1 MLPEGRDPAYLW
13 DMLEHARLAL
23 SFVQGRSYQS
33 LQKDRLRR
41 LALERALEIIG
52 EAARRVSEP
61 FRQAHPEIP
70 WGRIIAKR
78 NVLAHEY
85 DEIYEELL
93 WITATEHVPVLI
105 ALLEPLVP
113 PGPGDWEEG

>member
-1 MLPEGRDPAYLW
+1 MLHEDRDPAYLW
-13 DMLEHARLAL
+13 DMLEHARLVAEFVHSL
-23 SFVQGRSYQS
+23 SFDAY
-33 LQKDRLRR
+33 QKDRIRQ

-70 WGRIIAKR
+70 WSRIIANR

-85 DEIYEELL
+85 DEIYQELL
-93 WITATEHVPVLI
+93 WKTATEHIPALI
-105 ALLEPLVP
+105 GMLEPLVP
-113 PGPGDWEEG
+113 PEP